1 MATTTKIHVT
11 ATDNE
16 LYIIATTPAGS
27 SEIGHIVSGYNNPVE
42 YAVIPQSVL
51 PKGEYTLVLVGINWG
66 SVQAFNV
73 ILTRDDGTETVYTAP
88 PSTKVGANWTEA
100 IDIKV

>member
-42 YAVIPQSVL
+42 YTVVPQSVL
-51 PKGEYTLVLVGINWG
+51 PKGTYTLVLVGINWG
-66 SVQAFNV
+66 GPQAFKV
-73 ILTRDDGTETVYTAP
+73 TLTTGGVDTVYAAP
-88 PSTKVGANWTEA
+88 ANSAVGANWTVA
-100 IDIKV
+100 IPITV